1 MDDKRVYVVT
11 SKGNAELNRGS
22 TSLTVQELKL
32 LVLVDGMASVAE
44 IAAQTKSKLDV
55 GVVAEMLRK
64 LARNGYVADPDG
76 TASISVGDFFKASD
90 LGLASLQA
98 NGYFVRIARRGP
110 DHTKLAEGQKLTVVA
125 IEDDAQLAKLL
136 RLYLKMESF
145 VVRTAATRDE
155 IDKALRELP
164 KPDVVLLDVM
174 LPDSDGFEV
183 LERIRQD
190 AQLKDLPVIMTTAKA
205 TREAVLKGLRG
216 GANGYVTKPFDV
228 PVVVRAVR
236 SVLGLPKSRDRTW
249 TGPR

>member
-1 MDDKRVYVVT
+1 MAVDDERVYVVT

-22 TSLTVQELKL
+22 TTLTAAELKV
-32 LVLVDGMASVAE
+32 LVLVDGIATVSE
-44 IAAQTKSKLDV
+44 IAAKSDDAAAV
-55 GVVAEMLRK
+55 GAVLQK
-64 LARNGYVADPDG
+64 LARSGYVADPDG

-110 DHTKLAEGQKLTVVA
+110 DHPKLADGQKLTVLA

-145 VVRTAATRDE
+145 AVRTAATRAE
-155 IDKALRELP
+155 IDKALREVP
-164 KPDVVLLDVM
+164 RPDVVLLDVM
-174 LPDSDGFEV
+174 LPDSDGFDV
-183 LERIRQD
+183 LETIRRD

-205 TREAVLKGLRG
+205 SREAVLKGLRG

-228 PVVVRAVR
+228 AVVVRAVR

-249 TGPR
+249 TGPT